1 MTPEYMEELADAAD
15 PDKLWRL
22 GCLDRAEF
30 TSKQWQQVDM
40 GIALRRH
47 AIHVRRL
54 QALLGTG
61 KSLLLTPLSL
71 SGIDSR
77 TISTPDD
84 IQQHLPR
91 EMSKAPVSS
100 DTSALLA

>member
-1 MTPEYMEELADAAD
+1 MTPEYLEELADAAD
-15 PDKLWRL
+15 PDNLWRR

-30 TSKQWQQVDM
+30 TTKQRQQVNA

-47 AIHVRRL
+47 ASHVRRL

-71 SGIDSR
+71 IGTDIR
-77 TISTPDD
+77 AVPTPGD
-84 IQQHLPR
+84 IQKRLPR
-91 EMSKAPVSS
+91 EKPNAHASS
-100 DTSALLA
+100 DTSAPLP